1 MKLRS
6 QLIYYETEIPLQ
18 EITGQEKVTG
28 LFVSQLNT
36 IIIIDHVGIPRVKF
50 IMLYKAVKADEHD
63 KGQKLTSLLNQLLK
77 SCQCLGQKTD
87 YERSWRI
94 ISLILGE
101 IRWYSQEKTWSSLLE
116 HGSLTVLEM
125 CNFKCPLSLQYTNCV
140 VTDLK
145 KDQDKK
151 MRSIHVLAFSYF
163 FWFQ

>member
-1 MKLRS
+1 MNLRS

-77 SCQCLGQKTD
+77 SCQCLGQETGC
-87 YERSWRI
+87 ERSWRI
-94 ISLILGE
+94 NSLILGE
-101 IRWYSQEKTWSSLLE
+101 IR
-116 HGSLTVLEM
+116 
-125 CNFKCPLSLQYTNCV
+125 
-140 VTDLK
+140 
-145 KDQDKK
+145 
-151 MRSIHVLAFSYF
+151 
-163 FWFQ
+163 

>member
-1 MKLRS
+1 MYSARIFLILKDLLYEKDLSSMNLRS

-77 SCQCLGQKTD
+77 SCQC
-87 YERSWRI
+87 
-94 ISLILGE
+94 
-101 IRWYSQEKTWSSLLE
+101 
-116 HGSLTVLEM
+116 
-125 CNFKCPLSLQYTNCV
+125 
-140 VTDLK
+140 
-145 KDQDKK
+145 
-151 MRSIHVLAFSYF
+151 
-163 FWFQ
+163 